1 MPPTPQVG
9 TPSSTGM
16 AATLTSSSAI
26 TGASFGLGIP
36 KDPQD
41 VVSSKST
48 KTGFGGVAP
57 QRIIYGTRGQIG
69 GQCTYVTTSETTG
82 IQEALGV
89 PASDNGNIHM
99 VITMAGHQISQFYGA
114 TVTSQNGDQAAVPL
128 VIYFNGYQIPLS
140 INAEPL
146 FGGDYGD
153 WAAPTDGAYYVP
165 ADYFPPNLANG
176 KTDTAH
182 DFRWRIRVE
191 IDLGDPTNASQ
202 PFPLLASDTVGKS
215 RYMVLNLL
223 AAGMREGSRPTDLG
237 FDSLPEWRAK
247 RHVRCRRQAD
257 LRSTAQSSRSNL
269 QRELGSGLPG
279 LAHRHQVR
287 SGSGPITHQ

>member
-1 MPPTPQVG
+1 MSRWPSTF
-9 TPSSTGM
+9 TPSSTTL
-16 AATLTSSSAI
+16 ATSLTSSSAI
-26 TGASFGLGIP
+26 TGASFALGVP

-69 GQCTYVTTSETTG
+69 GQCTYVATSETTG

-114 TVTSQNGDQAAVPL
+114 TVTSQNGHQAAVPL
-128 VIYFNGYQIPLS
+128 VIYFNGYQVPLS
-140 INAEPL
+140 VNAEPL

-191 IDLGDPTNASQ
+191 INLVILQIQASH
-202 PFPLLASDTVGKS
+202 FLCSTRTRS
-215 RYMVLNLL
+215 RAIPVAG
-223 AAGMREGSRPTDLG
+223 AARVRTRMREGSRPTDLG
-237 FDSLPEWRAK
+237 FNSFSQWCTERYI
-247 RHVRCRRQAD
+247 RYCRQAD
-257 LRSTAQSSRSNL
+257 LRSTAQSSPVLLSAKTRLWSAGT
-269 QRELGSGLPG
+269 GSPM
-279 LAHRHQVR
+279 QSSVWQW
-287 SGSGPITHQ
+287 THH